1 MNPNIFTQKS
11 LEAVSAAQTI
21 ALSAQNM
28 QIEEIH
34 LLLALLEQEDGLI
47 PQIITKMGKDPTAF
61 EKAAQ
66 SEAAKIPGVSGPGR
80 EAGKIYVSADV
91 DLVLNDAEKIAKS
104 MTDEYV
110 SVEHLFLALIDRAD

>member
-66 SEAAKIPGVSGPGR
+66 SEAAGTRRSDASSRNEGR
-80 EAGKIYVSADV
+80 
-91 DLVLNDAEKIAKS
+91 IA
-104 MTDEYV
+104 V
-110 SVEHLFLALIDRAD
+110 I